1 MLLILLL
8 SQYFEY
14 VLLFDVFDNDDEV
27 LQMAN
32 DTSAGLT
39 AFLFTGNNERI
50 DHFTR
55 ELEFGEIMVNTASW
69 GPHLPHIGIKQSG
82 IGYVGGP
89 EALKQFQTVK
99 RVSIGD

>member
-1 MLLILLL
+1 MQIFKGEIFGPIITLIV
-8 SQYFEY
+8 FE
-14 VLLFDVFDNDDEV
+14 NDDEV